1 MDCSDA
7 VVKIQSCYHPTQAK
21 PEVLV
26 LDVKELE
33 HSQHTAAVLDRAM
46 RTRDMDN
53 ERFLRKVRARL
64 DACASHISTRPPQS
78 LPVCVSSGVVRLDVC
93 LACHRQQLMS
103 WLLAAMDHPVVV
115 AALAALQLI
124 RPLSIAEHVLEVRGG
139 AGHHFRGPAFVQNSL
154 SCKLACALMS

>member
-1 MDCSDA
+1 MLGYTHLERWHKSPHCG
-7 VVKIQSCYHPTQAK
+7 CPTIDLACHCVQTK

-64 DACASHISTRPPQS
+64 DACVFSCTAVMARPS
-78 LPVCVSSGVVRLDVC
+78 
-93 LACHRQQLMS
+93 
-103 WLLAAMDHPVVV
+103 
-115 AALAALQLI
+115 
-124 RPLSIAEHVLEVRGG
+124 
-139 AGHHFRGPAFVQNSL
+139 
-154 SCKLACALMS
+154 

>member
-1 MDCSDA
+1 MLITCP
-7 VVKIQSCYHPTQAK
+7 VLTLPVLCQQAK

-64 DACASHISTRPPQS
+64 DACVFLLESHILVAGRHEPACCHSCFGCFTMYDATGHWFAT
-78 LPVCVSSGVVRLDVC
+78 LPVFAEWTGLVVYHTADTA
-93 LACHRQQLMS
+93 ACCSH
-103 WLLAAMDHPVVV
+103 MDC
-115 AALAALQLI
+115 
-124 RPLSIAEHVLEVRGG
+124 AENLTI
-139 AGHHFRGPAFVQNSL
+139 
-154 SCKLACALMS
+154 